1 MVRQSAIHYLMIFM
15 ALGMILAGVFSIL
28 LTAEYEIAHKTT
40 TEDLTEI
47 EDEFAE
53 YGAFEYES
61 LSAEQR
67 AMVDG
72 AIGGERYRVDTG
84 NETIGGWGSTIIVTQ
99 GETYHLLTRETVY
112 RWTSPFGLLGVLL
125 VVGGVVLIAETV
137 RRRHFS
143 HVVFLERFR

>member
-1 MVRQSAIHYLMIFM
+1 
-15 ALGMILAGVFSIL
+15 MILAGVFSIL
-28 LTAEYEIAHKTT
+28 LTAEYEIAHKTI
-40 TEDLTEI
+40 EI
-47 EDEFAE
+47 
-53 YGAFEYES
+53 
-61 LSAEQR
+61 R
-67 AMVDG
+67 
-72 AIGGERYRVDTG
+72 DTG